1 MGAANRRTIVVLETA
16 GPVLT
21 PWRNRVGAILET
33 WYPGSAAGETIAR
46 LLFGDAEPAGRLP
59 ATFPASERGLPTAGD
74 RRRYPG
80 VGDTVRY
87 SEGVL
92 VGYRWY
98 DERGKRPAYPFGH
111 GLSYTRFALRHLK
124 VRAARGGIGAT
135 VGVDVVNRGGR
146 AGTAVPQLYLGLPG
160 ARGRIQPPRQ
170 LKGFQS
176 VELRR
181 GRTKR
186 VTFRLDRRA
195 FSYWN
200 SARDRWQVA
209 PGCYR
214 ISVGQSSRN
223 IDQRARLPL
232 RGGRCGAR

>member
-1 MGAANRRTIVVLETA
+1 M
-16 GPVLT
+16 
-21 PWRNRVGAILET
+21 
-33 WYPGSAAGETIAR
+33 
-46 LLFGDAEPAGRLP
+46 
-59 ATFPASERGLPTAGD
+59 
-74 RRRYPG
+74 
-80 VGDTVRY
+80 
-87 SEGVL
+87 L

-98 DERGKRPAYPFGH
+98 DERGIRPAYPFGH
-111 GLSYTRFALRHLK
+111 GLSYTRFALRDLK
-124 VRAARGGIGAT
+124 RAGGARRGRRHASS
-135 VGVDVVNRGGR
+135 VDVVNRGGR

-170 LKGFQS
+170 LKGFRS

-186 VTFRLDRRA
+186 VTFALDRRA

-223 IDQRARLPL
+223 IDQRARPPRLPRRPL
-232 RGGRCGAR
+232 SAR